1 MLVNFIIFST
11 PIYTHA
17 SYTWT
22 LDTRKA
28 NRIFLYKY
36 FQSMARAL
44 VEYRLSLKLEEKKT
58 QKKSVK
64 CFLKS
69 GFFRYSFF
77 LENGFCVSSGAVFM

>member
-44 VEYRLSLKLEEKKT
+44 VEYRLSLKLEEEKNTEEIGKMF
-58 QKKSVK
+58 S
-64 CFLKS
+64 
-69 GFFRYSFF
+69 
-77 LENGFCVSSGAVFM
+77 